1 MLWSQSSNFLHL
13 VLKCASCTDGTQQN
27 VFSAATYLLILQF
40 KPCKVVVNS
49 FQPTFSCI
57 YWVLILNPICLPSL
71 PCYRWF
77 FYVNC
82 RVTWWQTLGH
92 FVWDW
97 WLPEIEGMGARK
109 DKCKYN
115 PAGNSLLNDLWQLFA
130 LNSVVVQR
138 FRLYCTGA
146 QGAREAWEDLKHY

>member
-1 MLWSQSSNFLHL
+1 MLWSHSSNFLHL

-27 VFSAATYLLILQF
+27 VFFATTYLLIIQF
-40 KPCKVVVNS
+40 KPCKVAVPNN

-57 YWVLILNPICLPSL
+57 FWVLILNPRRWLA
-71 PCYRWF
+71 RWF

-97 WLPEIEGMGARK
+97 WLSEIEGMGERK
-109 DKCKYN
+109 DECKYS
-115 PAGNSLLNDLWQLFA
+115 PAGNSLLNDLWQPFV
-130 LNSVVVQR
+130 LNSIVVQR